1 MAKPLRNLP
10 SLPCGNARHLQPE
23 ESKEVDPRTLLWS
36 WLQKLTSIQRRRRWS
51 RSLGLIFLGMG
62 SGDSHPLSVL
72 EISGFQ
78 KIILRALDY
87 CYLKCGPWIINM
99 SIDQEL
105 LEMQNFRSQP
115 RPLDQNLPFNQMH
128 YEFICTLKS
137 KKHWSRIPLENL
149 RQSPKDNFQLSS
161 WGPIKDNIWKRSFT
175 CI

>member
-1 MAKPLRNLP
+1 
-10 SLPCGNARHLQPE
+10 
-23 ESKEVDPRTLLWS
+23 
-36 WLQKLTSIQRRRRWS
+36 
-51 RSLGLIFLGMG
+51 MG

-161 WGPIKDNIWKRSFT
+161 WGPIKDNI
-175 CI
+175 